1 MLHAPNPDADALVS
15 SAMPLPAAP
24 PMPPKPQTLVNFIQ
38 NAGGMRDTNGDLVS
52 LGHTR
57 FPGLVTNKGLDPD
70 LMREMAHESRFLGDG
85 TSNSIGETTVQDLL
99 DKLDQHPTYSA
110 HDQDVVD
117 AWNAAN
123 DARTGEDGSRM
134 TAAEYRARFT
144 GRDGSTVAPS
154 TVPQT
159 RADLLHE
166 VKKEL
171 DKAIEYPDEAALGLP
186 GGALK
191 TGQARLK
198 QARFALND
206 ALETQVPGYAEA
218 NAASSALAKRG
229 EAVASG
235 SKLLRA
241 DAPWPDRVATER
253 AAMEPG
259 ERAAQAM
266 GLRGAMEGKIR
277 NTANDIT
284 AGKYI
289 IGGEGDFNR
298 DTLGHVFGQEPT
310 QNFVGAVDRERKFAD
325 TAARILGNSETA
337 PRAQAIKEMAPFRVG
352 TVSSIAH
359 AVSKGVDKVA
369 GGALEKALGDVTKSY
384 PEVAKILSSNGGARD
399 AYVRALR
406 ASETRSG
413 ASAVTGQKIG
423 NRSALVAA
431 LLANGATRPGPS
443 QRRLQGNS
451 R

>member
-1 MLHAPNPDADALVS
+1 
-15 SAMPLPAAP
+15 
-24 PMPPKPQTLVNFIQ
+24 
-38 NAGGMRDTNGDLVS
+38 
-52 LGHTR
+52 
-57 FPGLVTNKGLDPD
+57 
-70 LMREMAHESRFLGDG
+70 
-85 TSNSIGETTVQDLL
+85 
-99 DKLDQHPTYSA
+99 
-110 HDQDVVD
+110 
-117 AWNAAN
+117 
-123 DARTGEDGSRM
+123 
-134 TAAEYRARFT
+134 
-144 GRDGSTVAPS
+144 
-154 TVPQT
+154 
-159 RADLLHE
+159 
-166 VKKEL
+166 
-171 DKAIEYPDEAALGLP
+171 
-186 GGALK
+186 
-191 TGQARLK
+191 
-198 QARFALND
+198 
-206 ALETQVPGYAEA
+206 
-218 NAASSALAKRG
+218 
-229 EAVASG
+229 
-235 SKLLRA
+235 
-241 DAPWPDRVATER
+241 
-253 AAMEPG
+253 MEPG

-384 PEVAKILSSNGGARD
+384 PEVAKILSSNGAARD